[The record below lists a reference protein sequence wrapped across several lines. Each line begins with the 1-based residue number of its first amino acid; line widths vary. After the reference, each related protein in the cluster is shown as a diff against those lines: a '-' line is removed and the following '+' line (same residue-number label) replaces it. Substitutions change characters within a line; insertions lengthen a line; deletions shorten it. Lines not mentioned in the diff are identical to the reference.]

1 MDLVRYDQA
10 CLNWVKSR
18 EEPLHICS
26 IWMCWKCCKITN
38 SGISNLEEMFLFCY
52 TAFSKWN
59 DILFPSIRSQPFKWH
74 TCSINRTSANKMTYL
89 FCQSYL
95 SQWNDILVLS
105 IVPQPV
111 KWHTCSVNPASANE
125 MTYLFYQSYLSQ
137 WNDILVLS
145 IRSQGEINRSFS
157 PILGQCSLSIPHEKA
172 RKPLVF
178 WRFQGV

>member
-18 EEPLHICS
+18 EEPLHTCS

-38 SGISNLEEMFLFCY
+38 SGISNLGEMFLFCY
-52 TAFSKWN
+52 AAFSKWN
-59 DILFPSIRSQPFKWH
+59 DILVLSIRSQPIKW
-74 TCSINRTSANKMTYL
+74 R
-89 FCQSYL
+89 
-95 SQWNDILVLS
+95 
-105 IVPQPV
+105 
-111 KWHTCSVNPASANE
+111 TCSVNPTSASE